1 MPKKSRREKQL
12 AALHR
17 EIEALRSQLRTRPG
31 ENHGITSEVE
41 DDLLREAPIG
51 APSNSDRVTAAPF
64 VFDRKYLIAD
74 LRRTALLS
82 AVIILAIAGIFLTHT
97 HWESLL

>member
-17 EIEALRSQLRTRPG
+17 EIEALRSQLRARPG
-31 ENHGITSEVE
+31 ETQNTMPAVE
-41 DDLLREAPIG
+41 TPLASAKVIAE
-51 APSNSDRVTAAPF
+51 SF
-64 VFDRKYLIAD
+64 VFDQKYLIAD